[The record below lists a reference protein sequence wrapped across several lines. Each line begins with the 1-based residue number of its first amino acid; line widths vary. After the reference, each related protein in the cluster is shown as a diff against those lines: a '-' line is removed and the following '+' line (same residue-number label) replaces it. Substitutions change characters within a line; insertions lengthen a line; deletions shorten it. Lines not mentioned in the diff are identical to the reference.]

1 MAKRMFEVNTE
12 LLFGKSVFLEATKD
26 ELRVL
31 VAVMSDRSATDGAIA
46 EAAGVSAA
54 RCRSALTLFEE
65 EGVLTRT
72 EAVSN
77 EFESAID
84 EPDED
89 SAEKVARDIRDRGLA
104 SLISEFAS
112 LLDRPA
118 LSTGQVKKI
127 VALYTNYSL
136 SEEYILTLAANLADA
151 GKLTVTRLVNEA
163 IKLVEREI
171 DTPEALDVYLEQ
183 KQKMTEVDIRMR
195 ALLKL
200 NHRRITENEHKLFE
214 KWLYEFGFSEQIIV
228 RAADICAENIDRFSA
243 SYTDHILSRWHESG
257 CKTLEECMA
266 QNERD
271 RATLKAQR
279 GKRGTKAPSPKGNR
293 NTESKYAGFSAE
305 DALMRALERS
315 YGSEED

>member
-1 MAKRMFEVNTE
+1 MAKRMFEVDTE
-12 LLFGKSVFLEATKD
+12 LLFGKQTFLDATRE

-31 VAVMSDRSATDGAIA
+31 IAVMADRSATDAAIA
-46 EAAGVSAA
+46 EAAGVSPA

-65 EGVLTRT
+65 EKVLKRG

-89 SAEKVARDIRDRGLA
+89 SAERVAKDIRDRGLA

-112 LLDRPA
+112 LLDKPA

-127 VALYTNYSL
+127 VALNTTYSL
-136 SEEYILTLAANLADA
+136 SEEYILTLAAELADA

-171 DTPEALDVYLEQ
+171 DTPETLQLYLEQ
-183 KQKMTEVDIRMR
+183 KRKMTAIDIRMR
-195 ALLKL
+195 AILQL
-200 NHRRITENEHKLFE
+200 NHRKITDSEHNLFE
-214 KWLYEFGFSEQIIV
+214 KWINEYGFSEQIIK
-228 RAADICAENIDRFSA
+228 RASDICCENIDKFSA
-243 SYTDHILSRWHESG
+243 SYTDHILARWHETG
-257 CKTLEECMA
+257 CKTLDECLA

-271 RATLKAQR
+271 RVALKAQR
-279 GKRGTKAPSPKGNR
+279 GKKAAKPKAEKDSNGTAA
-293 NTESKYAGFSAE
+293 KYAGFSAE

-315 YGSEED
+315 YGSQED